1 MGGQVLGGGVIAL
14 VAVGLWL
21 IYLLPSWHGRH
32 QYDAAERNAL
42 RLNRAL
48 RVLAETSETP
58 EEVRLELN
66 ARTAAAQQKLAKRAQ
81 TEREQAELDVARA
94 QLRAARAEA
103 AVASERARAESAVS
117 RERARAEALAARER
131 AKAEAVAAREQAK
144 AESAATRAQIAAARE
159 RARREAAAA
168 LAEPA
173 LRRAQA
179 RRRVRLATTV
189 LAVAAVALT
198 GWGIAQVIA
207 GAGQL
212 LLWAGVALLTAC
224 ALVLR
229 QMAAVQRRA
238 VARVAPVEVGRT
250 VASAPGRIMDPE
262 TPSWTPRE
270 LPRPLTASAGSR
282 AAAVLDG
289 AAARDA
295 VRRAAVDDA
304 IRERAAQAAP
314 PSIDTARR
322 ARPAAETFT
331 GPADDAQIEAHVRS
345 LLERRAAG
353 Q

>member
-1 MGGQVLGGGVIAL
+1 MGGQVLGGGVIVL
-14 VAVGLWL
+14 VAVVLWL
-21 IYLLPSWHGRH
+21 VYLLPSWHGRH
-32 QYDAAERNAL
+32 QFDAAERNAL

-81 TEREQAELDVARA
+81 SEREQAELEIARA
-94 QLRAARAEA
+94 QLRSARAEA
-103 AVASERARAESAVS
+103 AVA
-117 RERARAEALAARER
+117 RERARAETIASRER
-131 AKAEAVAAREQAK
+131 ARVEALTAKQQAKADALAAREQAK
-144 AESAATRAQIAAARE
+144 AASAASRARTAAARE
-159 RARREAAAA
+159 RALVDVAAS

-173 LRRAQA
+173 VRRARA
-179 RRRVRLATTV
+179 RRRVRLATTL
-189 LAVAAVALT
+189 LAAAAVALT
-198 GWGIAQVIA
+198 GWGAAQVVA

-212 LLWAGVALLTAC
+212 VLWTGVGLLTAC

-229 QMAAVQRRA
+229 RMATVQRRA
-238 VARVAPVEVGRT
+238 AARVVPVEIGRP
-250 VASAPGRIMDPE
+250 VASTPGTIIDPDR
-262 TPSWTPRE
+262 PSWTPRE

-295 VRRAAVDDA
+295 LRRVALDDA
-304 IRERAAQAAP
+304 IRERAEQAAP

-322 ARPAAETFT
+322 VRPAATLA
-331 GPADDAQIEAHVRS
+331 GPAGDAEIEAHVRS